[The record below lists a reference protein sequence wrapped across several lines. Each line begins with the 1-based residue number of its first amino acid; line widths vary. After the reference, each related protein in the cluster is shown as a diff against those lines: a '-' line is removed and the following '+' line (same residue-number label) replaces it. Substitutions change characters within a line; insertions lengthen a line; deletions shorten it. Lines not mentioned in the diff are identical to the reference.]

1 MMIASV
7 ASLNVSQNLIDC
19 IILNGLLAIRCPTR
33 ETEQIINGVLLA
45 ALQGGIKERI
55 SVLITPHY
63 QVILCLR
70 IESRSRTT
78 VQVKQKRLR

>member
-45 ALQGGIKERI
+45 ALQSGLMERI
-55 SVLITPHY
+55 SVLMIPHF
-63 QVILCLR
+63 QVILKL
-70 IESRSRTT
+70 
-78 VQVKQKRLR
+78 